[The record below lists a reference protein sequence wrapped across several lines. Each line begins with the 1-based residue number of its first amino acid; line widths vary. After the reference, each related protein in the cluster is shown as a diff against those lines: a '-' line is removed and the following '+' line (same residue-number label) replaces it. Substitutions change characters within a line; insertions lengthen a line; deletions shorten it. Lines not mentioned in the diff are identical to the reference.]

1 MTRQD
6 TPPESRPDTSGTD
19 PARQRR
25 SLWLLTALGLLSAL
39 LSGFLWRQLLVARAG
54 GTPVCGFGDEGAC
67 GALWDSGFASTVHET
82 TGVPVAGWGLVW
94 GIVALALPLLAL
106 ALPRRRK
113 GGVAALAGV
122 KWVALGGLVATVVLA
137 GVSVT
142 QGIFCAGCVGT
153 YVLVLTYLA
162 VAFLGLGGGLLPR
175 PLGPGLGTALGAT
188 VVAFLLL
195 LIPGLRT
202 PKSTTDAL
210 QRTLARTDQGGP
222 TSGPAPPPVATPAPE
237 STEEPEVTPV
247 APETTAEETED
258 GPASKDEGAEG
269 PEGEASPRDEP
280 GEAPELTAEE
290 AREQLRAEIHRRLW
304 DYVLELDGQ
313 SQQILADALYVYRSS
328 PIVPAREPRILL
340 GPKDAPVRITDFTD
354 IRCPACADL
363 HANLEVFQ
371 QVVPPGTF
379 SLEPRHFP
387 LDGRCNPLV
396 PKERPEPIRCQAA
409 KALICLERMDDPRV
423 VTQVQSRL
431 FEVQQQL
438 NTELLFATTD
448 PHIERSEL
456 QACMDSPE
464 TEAKLREDVRWAEQ
478 HHIQGTPLVLLN
490 GRKASSF
497 GVFLYVILLN
507 EGSPEHPAFDQLPP
521 PSARVTG

>member
-6 TPPESRPDTSGTD
+6 TLDSD
-19 PARQRR
+19 PARRRR
-25 SLWLLTALGLLSAL
+25 SLWLLAALGLLSAL

-67 GALWDSGFASTVHET
+67 GALWDSGFASAVHET

-106 ALPRRRK
+106 AVGRARD
-113 GGVAALAGV
+113 GGHRSEAAVRAGV
-122 KWVALGGLVATVVLA
+122 EWVALGGLVATVVLA

-153 YVLVLTYLA
+153 YVLALA
-162 VAFLGLGGGLLPR
+162 YFAAAWMGLGGGLLPQ

-188 VVAFLLL
+188 VLAFLVL

-222 TSGPAPPPVATPAPE
+222 TSGPAAPPVVTPAPE
-237 STEEPEVTPV
+237 STEEREVTP
-247 APETTAEETED
+247 APPETPAEETED
-258 GPASKDEGAEG
+258 GGASKEEEVEG
-269 PEGEASPRDEP
+269 PEGEASPRDGP

-290 AREQLRAEIHRRLW
+290 AREQLRAQIDRRLW

-354 IRCPACADL
+354 IRCPACAQL

-409 KALICLERMDDPRV
+409 KALVCLERIDDPRV

-431 FEVQQQL
+431 FELQQQL
-438 NTELLFATTD
+438 DTELLFSTTD
-448 PHIERSEL
+448 PHMERSEL

-464 TEAKLREDVRWAEQ
+464 TEAKLREDIRWAEQ

-507 EGSPEHPAFDQLPP
+507 EGNPEHPAFDQLPP
-521 PSARVTG
+521 PSSRVTG

>member
-6 TPPESRPDTSGTD
+6 TLDSD
-19 PARQRR
+19 PARRRR
-25 SLWLLTALGLLSAL
+25 SLWLLAVLGLLSAL

-67 GALWDSGFASTVHET
+67 GALWDSGFASAVHET

-94 GIVALALPLLAL
+94 GIVALALPLLAV
-106 ALPRRRK
+106 ALGRAREAEH
-113 GGVAALAGV
+113 GSEAAVRAGV

-137 GVSVT
+137 AVSLT
-142 QGIFCAGCVGT
+142 QGIFCAGCVGS
-153 YVLVLTYLA
+153 YLLALAYLA

-188 VVAFLLL
+188 VLAFLVL

-210 QRTLARTDQGGP
+210 QRTLVRTAQEGS
-222 TSGPAPPPVATPAPE
+222 TSGPAAPPVATPTPE

-247 APETTAEETED
+247 PPETPGEETED
-258 GPASKDEGAEG
+258 GAASKEEGAEG
-269 PEGEASPRDEP
+269 PEGEASPRDDP

-313 SQQILADALYVYRSS
+313 SRQILADALYVYKNS
-328 PIVPAREPRILL
+328 PIVPSREPRILL

-379 SLEPRHFP
+379 NLEPRHFP
-387 LDGRCNPLV
+387 LDGRCNPLL
-396 PKERPEPIRCQAA
+396 PEERPQPIRCQAA
-409 KALICLERMDDPRV
+409 EALICLEQMDDPRV
-423 VTQVQSRL
+423 VVQVQSRL
-431 FEVQQQL
+431 FEVQERL
-438 NTELLFATTD
+438 DTELLFATTD
-448 PHIERSEL
+448 PYMERAEL
-456 QACMDSPE
+456 RACMDSPE
-464 TEAKLREDVRWAEQ
+464 TQAKLQEDIRWAEQ
-478 HHIQGTPLVLLN
+478 HHIRGTPLVLLN

-507 EGSPEHPAFDQLPP
+507 EGSPDHPVFDQLPP
-521 PSARVTG
+521 PSSRVTGAG